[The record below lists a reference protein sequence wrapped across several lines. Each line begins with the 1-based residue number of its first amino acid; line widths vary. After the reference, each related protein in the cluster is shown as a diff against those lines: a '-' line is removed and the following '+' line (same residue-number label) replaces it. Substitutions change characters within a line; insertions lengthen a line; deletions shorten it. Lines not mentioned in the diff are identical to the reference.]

1 MHNFKRFIRQNK
13 KKIIKVVLII
23 AFLFGIL
30 QLLNYLAKIGIID
43 TNSGLSKD
51 TTDNIYKETNGTVV
65 SSKSAVSGSKVS
77 DNKIK
82 SVNST
87 IEEFI
92 KYCNN
97 HNIQEAYNMLSN
109 DCKQAIYQ
117 DIEKFQTNYYNI
129 LFGSESRTYTIENWT
144 GDTYIVRMTGDI
156 LATGKSVNSS
166 TYQDYITIQE
176 ENGENKLNIN
186 KYIGRQNINKTKS
199 SDNIQMTVL
208 YKEKYMD
215 YEIYKI
221 QVTNNTEGTILLDQ
235 LLDTDNI
242 YLKDSKD
249 TKHIAYSNELVKD
262 DLKIYKGH
270 TNEIE
275 VKFNNPYIMGREV
288 KSLCFSKIEL
298 NYDINNKAGFE
309 EIKFSINL

>member
-30 QLLNYLAKIGIID
+30 QLLNYLSKIGIIN

-97 HNIQEAYNMLSN
+97 HNIQEAYNMLT
-109 DCKQAIYQ
+109 DECKELLYP
-117 DIEKFQTNYYNI
+117 DLNTFKTNYIDRIFYI
-129 LFGSESRTYTIENWT
+129 TRMYGLENWYDSE
-144 GDTYIVRMTGDI
+144 GFFTYYIKYTEDV
-156 LATGKSVNSS
+156 LATGSTNS
-166 TYQDYITIQE
+166 
-176 ENGENKLNIN
+176 
-186 KYIGRQNINKTKS
+186 R
-199 SDNIQMTVL
+199 
-208 YKEKYMD
+208 
-215 YEIYKI
+215 
-221 QVTNNTEGTILLDQ
+221 
-235 LLDTDNI
+235 
-242 YLKDSKD
+242 
-249 TKHIAYSNELVKD
+249 
-262 DLKIYKGH
+262 
-270 TNEIE
+270 
-275 VKFNNPYIMGREV
+275 R
-288 KSLCFSKIEL
+288 
-298 NYDINNKAGFE
+298 
-309 EIKFSINL
+309 